1 MDQDILKEHF
11 DRYFA
16 VAQQAKEAAAQA
28 KEQGEILE
36 QFILSG
42 RTLELAQEIL
52 LDLEA
57 EESRLAI

>member
-1 MDQDILKEHF
+1 MDQEILKEHL

-42 RTLELAQEIL
+42 RALELAQESVL
-52 LDLEA
+52 ELEA
-57 EESRLAI
+57 EEARLAI